1 MDSSNPPMA
10 FPNGYVY
17 SFNVSRK
24 WKQPV
29 EVADGKALKAM
40 AANNFNVVTCPRTRE
55 SCSFD
60 RLRKV
65 YIS

>member
-1 MDSSNPPMA
+1 MLGGADS
-10 FPNGYVY
+10 
-17 SFNVSRK
+17 
-24 WKQPV
+24 Q
-29 EVADGKALKAM
+29 ALKEM
-40 AANNFNVVTCPRTRE
+40 ATNNFNVVTCPRTRE